1 MALLCTEIRIEPQR
15 SGKRTLRRVAHA
27 VHRDE
32 GIGRMCGDYRL
43 MPGQPTKSIVRP
55 DGVGDLLP
63 IAIHETR
70 QSIEKLLKGEIHV
83 RFQIAQGLFL
93 RD

>member
-1 MALLCTEIRIEPQR
+1 MALLCTEVRIEPQR
-15 SGKRTLRRVAHA
+15 SGKRTFRRVARA

-43 MPGQPTKSIVRP
+43 MPGHPTKGIVRP
-55 DGVGDLLP
+55 DGDLSP
-63 IAIHETR
+63 IAIHETQ
-70 QSIEKLLKGEIHV
+70 QSIKKLLKGEIHV

-93 RD
+93 RH